1 MMTLLKLKMP
11 VQVAFLQGMVPLQH
25 DDLFP
30 RLLDLIAQ
38 CPVWSLNLGELRFS
52 EEQCQELSKS
62 LRRSGVTH
70 MFYECTVAGQWKDV
84 YRSIIRDN
92 RSKHGRWRWLV
103 LGRTQR

>member
-52 EEQCQELSKS
+52 EEQCAKLADA
-62 LRRSGVTH
+62 LRLSGVTH
-70 MFYECTVAGQWKDV
+70 LFYECTVAGQWKEVRAD
-84 YRSIIRDN
+84 RMR
-92 RSKHGRWRWLV
+92 GRAARLAPN
-103 LGRTQR
+103 GPRAE